1 MLAKIS
7 QHFIRIPRLGI
18 FLVFLLTVQHAF
30 PQGTWD
36 RIDVQTTQNLR
47 SVCFVDNLYGWV
59 VGDSGTILHTT
70 DGGNSWI
77 QQDSPV
83 ENDII
88 YVFFLNRNLGWAS
101 AYNFTIP
108 PYGTILLKTTN
119 GGAEWTSTL
128 YHQENIFITC
138 IHYFDSLTGW
148 MGGKPHALVKTTD
161 GGINWTQAAIDTSTL
176 AFFPVLKLA
185 FLNEEVGYACGG
197 MFDIAGVIWRTHNG
211 GDLWYAINPSQ
222 APADEVHSLYIFD
235 ELNVMGCGGD
245 PDYGYGVGM
254 IRSTDGG
261 ITWNYDEIGVQGIAF
276 DLDFRT
282 PSQAWSPLGPLQKLI
297 FSLDSGATWTE
308 IPTLDNLAIFDIT
321 FTDSLNGC
329 AVGDAG
335 AILKYKPSVQP
346 GIPPF
351 PNFTDKGITCKMFPN
366 PTKGNLKLEIR
377 NLRSGFVSIHLYSLL
392 GDKVARM
399 VNEELAPGIHSFSFD
414 AEKENLSPGVYL
426 YQLQVD
432 GVVRDQGKL
441 IVIH

>member
-88 YVFFLNRNLGWAS
+88 YVFFLNQNLGWAS

-176 AFFPVLKLA
+176 AFFPVLNLA
-185 FLNEEVGYACGG
+185 FLNQEVGFASVTVVDISCHFVGNDFVIDDDVKTGGFEEHPFEEFRIPVVKFSFDSRFEVLRLLWFQVGVEEVGRVGAVE
-197 MFDIAGVIWRTHNG
+197 FVAGRTIEAVAKRGVN
-211 GDLWYAINPSQ
+211 SQ
-222 APADEVHSLYIFD
+222 
-235 ELNVMGCGGD
+235 
-245 PDYGYGVGM
+245 
-254 IRSTDGG
+254 
-261 ITWNYDEIGVQGIAF
+261 
-276 DLDFRT
+276 
-282 PSQAWSPLGPLQKLI
+282 
-297 FSLDSGATWTE
+297 
-308 IPTLDNLAIFDIT
+308 
-321 FTDSLNGC
+321 
-329 AVGDAG
+329 
-335 AILKYKPSVQP
+335 
-346 GIPPF
+346 
-351 PNFTDKGITCKMFPN
+351 
-366 PTKGNLKLEIR
+366 
-377 NLRSGFVSIHLYSLL
+377 
-392 GDKVARM
+392 
-399 VNEELAPGIHSFSFD
+399 
-414 AEKENLSPGVYL
+414 
-426 YQLQVD
+426 
-432 GVVRDQGKL
+432 
-441 IVIH
+441 